1 MNNKVDYTPYLR
13 DGETLE
19 TVLIGTLRKRRFDQ
33 EQKLSEE
40 ERERLKEERLEQA
53 QELAERKRL
62 DVCFWGE
69 TSFRQNAETA
79 AEEIAAHRA
88 FLKAFRSVP
97 DVLEG
102 ESLRRLAKR
111 TLIRLCRGNYGQGG
125 RLWVDGYS
133 KKNREF
139 TFEGFVIHDCTA
151 DWFEN
156 NWVPPADMTEQQ
168 ADEPID
174 VHALESWPNFG
185 RVQVKERI
193 KPVPVAPPVP
203 VFEAPDF
210 RVSPWGYSTRNGIES
225 NALAPDALKYLM
237 NGG

>member
-1 MNNKVDYTPYLR
+1 MNKRVDYTPYLR
-13 DGETLE
+13 DGETLDE
-19 TVLIGTLRKRRFDQ
+19 MDKNVLRKRKHDQ
-33 EQKLSEE
+33 EKKLSEE
-40 ERERLKEERLEQA
+40 ERERLKEEHLEQA
-53 QELAERKRL
+53 EELRLRKYL

-69 TSFRQNAETA
+69 VGFRQNAETA

-88 FLKAFRSVP
+88 FLKAFRNVP

-102 ESLRRLAKR
+102 ETLRQLAKR

-139 TFEGFVIHDCTA
+139 SFEGFVIHDCTP

-156 NWVPPADMTEQQ
+156 NWVPPADMTEEQ

-174 VHALESWPNFG
+174 TTKLESWPNFG
-185 RVQVKERI
+185 RIQVKEKI
-193 KPVPVAPPVP
+193 KSVPVAPPAP
-203 VFEAPDF
+203 VYEAPDF
-210 RVSPWGYSTRNGIES
+210 RLSIGYNTSRGIES
-225 NALAPDALKYLM
+225 NALTPEAQKYLM